1 MVESMVTIQLSINR
15 ISAVLLKSR
24 NGLSLIELVVTVT
37 ILSILA
43 AGIVPLTHMTAQRTK
58 EIELRRNLRVIR
70 IAVDDYKRKF
80 DKMPEGPLK
89 TGFGYP
95 KDLQELLDGRDF
107 GDAKAV
113 KIKFLRRKIYD
124 PFHPPQGESDE
135 TWGWNLRSSVDK
147 SDSTTWGKEDV
158 FDVYSM
164 SEGTALDGK
173 TKHSEW

>member
-1 MVESMVTIQLSINR
+1 M
-15 ISAVLLKSR
+15 ISTLKFCK
-24 NGLSLIELVVTVT
+24 GLSLIELIVTMT
-37 ILSILA
+37 ILGILA
-43 AGIVPLTHMTAQRTK
+43 AGVIPLTRMTALRTK
-58 EIELRRNLRVIR
+58 EIELRRNLRTIR
-70 IAVDDYKRKF
+70 SAIDSYKRKF

-107 GDAKAV
+107 GDAKTG

-124 PFHPPQGESDE
+124 PFHPPETSSDDM
-135 TWGWNLRSSVDK
+135 WGWNLRSSVDK
-147 SDSTTWGKEDV
+147 PDSTSWGKEDV

-173 TKHSEW
+173 TKYSEW